1 MINHLLQFKQP
12 DEWDDYSYSNCR
24 FMRTPLQ
31 DYSREFNEVKSL
43 VKTKS
48 INSKIVKI
56 ERIQHPFSYGRFL
69 IRCLQVEKLLNAIPE
84 ITNTFYYVTNPQK
97 IEEILEFNCDLRR
110 GGFNTNS
117 TTAEHI
123 IICKT
128 LENHYRSKRDSDSY
142 PAYLITCDVAQ
153 KAGSSH
159 FDLANALWLS

>member
-1 MINHLLQFKQP
+1 MSMINHLLQFKQP

-84 ITNTFYYVTNPQK
+84 VRRYLKDNQAYELILFLDNKYV
-97 IEEILEFNCDLRR
+97 LLR
-110 GGFNTNS
+110 N
-117 TTAEHI
+117 
-123 IICKT
+123 
-128 LENHYRSKRDSDSY
+128 
-142 PAYLITCDVAQ
+142 
-153 KAGSSH
+153 
-159 FDLANALWLS
+159 